1 MTGHSRNDDILY
13 IILLSIKKGK
23 QLTESVIRE
32 HISFLR
38 KLEDKNQLVL
48 CGPFLDYKG
57 GMIIIRAKS
66 MDEAKAIAIAESDPF
81 IISGLEDYEIRTME
95 VSSEENNHLGMG

>member
-1 MTGHSRNDDILY
+1 MENNSYDSDVLY
-13 IILLSIKKGK
+13 VILLSINHGKK
-23 QLTESVIRE
+23 LTESVIRE

-38 KLEDKNQLVL
+38 NLEEKNQLVL

-57 GMIIIRAKS
+57 GMVVIRAES
-66 MDEAKAIAIAESDPF
+66 MEQAKVIAESDPF
-81 IISGLEDYEIRTME
+81 ITSGLESYEIRTME

>member
-1 MTGHSRNDDILY
+1 MESSTNKNSDVLY
-13 IILLSIKKGK
+13 VILLSINHGKK
-23 QLTESVIRE
+23 LTEPVIRK

-38 KLEDKNQLVL
+38 KLEEKNQLVL

-57 GMIIIRAKS
+57 GMVIIRAES
-66 MDEAKAIAIAESDPF
+66 MEEAKAVAESDPF
-81 IISGLEDYEIRTME
+81 ITSGLESYEIRTME

>member
-1 MTGHSRNDDILY
+1 MENSPYDSNVLY
-13 IILLSIKKGK
+13 VILLSINHGKK
-23 QLTESVIRE
+23 LTEPVIRE

-38 KLEDKNQLVL
+38 KLDEKNQLVL

-57 GMIIIRAKS
+57 GMVIIRATS
-66 MDEAKAIAIAESDPF
+66 MEEAKAIAEADPF
-81 IISGLEDYEIRTME
+81 ITSGLESYEIRTME